1 MIRLLV
7 TFFNSLSSVLLEL
20 ECGLAAR
27 SLGLCP
33 RLYDQLRLGH
43 VGQCGACL
51 RDLPAHFLECA
62 CVCVCLCFL

>member
-1 MIRLLV
+1 MNRLLV

-43 VGQCGACL
+43 VGNVLETCL
-51 RDLPAHFLECA
+51 HTSLSV
-62 CVCVCLCFL
+62 CVCVCVFL